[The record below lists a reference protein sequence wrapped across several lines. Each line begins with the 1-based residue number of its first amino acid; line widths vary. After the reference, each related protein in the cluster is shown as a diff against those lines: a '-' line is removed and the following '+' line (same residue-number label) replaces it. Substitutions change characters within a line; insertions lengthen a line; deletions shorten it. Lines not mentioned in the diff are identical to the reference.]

1 MAVKAPPVV
10 APVPVF
16 SWTGFYIGLHG
27 GGAWFDKDWN
37 APASALNLANG
48 GCGAPCPVFAGS
60 HTGSSWLAGA
70 QAGVNYQTGIW
81 VLGVE
86 VDGSWTDL
94 KGSNVSGLAAFLTNN
109 SKTEVAR
116 SQAGSVSLPGRPCST
131 QRAVQRLP
139 MTASSPARPSRAWRF
154 NRPTRPA
161 GAGWSALVSSTLS
174 PTTGR

>member
-81 VLGVE
+81 GLGAE
-86 VDGSWTDL
+86 VDGSWT
-94 KGSNVSGLAAFLTNN
+94 GPEGTNVSGLGAFLTKN
-109 SKTEVAR
+109 SKT
-116 SQAGSVSLPGRPCST
+116 QAPGTFRG
-131 QRAVQRLP
+131 RVGI
-139 MTASSPARPSRAWRF
+139 ASGQAPFYA
-154 NRPTRPA
+154 NG
-161 GAGWSALVSSTLS
+161 GACL
-174 PTTGR
+174 